1 MQGRRGLLRV
11 VRMLCTVA
19 AAATPVL
26 AAAQSQAAQA
36 AAPQSVAQALSA
48 ALEEHSYYGPRL
60 VEEKVRI
67 PSGAG
72 YSIAATILRPEGDGP
87 YGAVILNHGVS
98 ASARE
103 RARESSDLLI
113 NSAAVFAR
121 RGYVVVMPLRRG
133 FGATG
138 GEMAEDPGSCAN
150 PDYFHAEANAADDVM
165 VAYNYTRRLPYVDPA
180 HMILAG
186 QSAGGM
192 VSVFTAGSRQPEGLV
207 AVLSFAGG
215 RGGDPD
221 MSPGIPCAV
230 EPVARVFDELGKH
243 VRVPVLFNYAEN
255 DLFFSPKVTREWF
268 ERFNAHG
275 AHAEYV
281 LQPPFGKDGHY
292 LFADTLGVR
301 YWLPT
306 VERFLASHD
315 VQFARL
321 DATDPDQQNLLAL
334 DRLPNIK
341 SDACRGLYRAF
352 LESPGPRAYAV
363 SSDGRCGFAG
373 GLQDARDVA
382 IKQCGTLAKG
392 DCALYA
398 VDDAVVWKESVAGRS
413 AAATTPVTAV
423 VTQQ

>member
-1 MQGRRGLLRV
+1 MGGRGILRV
-11 VRMLCTVA
+11 ALTLGCLVA
-19 AAATPVL
+19 GSATASL
-26 AAAQSQAAQA
+26 AAAQGVANAAVKPTAVQ
-36 AAPQSVAQALSA
+36 
-48 ALEEHSYYGPRL
+48 EEHAYYGPRL
-60 VEEKVRI
+60 IEEKVRI
-67 PSGAG
+67 PSASGRP
-72 YSIAATILRPEGDGP
+72 IAATILRPDGEGP

-103 RARESSDLLI
+103 RARESADLLI

-133 FGATG
+133 FGETG

-165 VAYNYTRRLPYVDPA
+165 AAYNYTRTLPYVDGS

-192 VSVFTAGSRQPEGLV
+192 VSIFTAGSRNPPGLV

-221 MSPGIPCAV
+221 STPGVPCAV
-230 EPVARVFDELGKH
+230 EAVAKVFDSLGKTIH
-243 VRVPVLFNYAEN
+243 VPVLFNYAEN
-255 DLFFSPKVTREWF
+255 DLFFSPKVTRGWY
-268 ERFNAHG
+268 ERFNANG
-275 AHAEYV
+275 ANAEYV
-281 LQPPFGKDGHY
+281 LQPAFGKDGHY

-306 VERFLASHD
+306 VESFLSRHG
-315 VQFARL
+315 VSFARL
-321 DATDPDQQNLLAL
+321 DATDPDRQPLLAL

-341 SDACRGLYRAF
+341 SDSCRGLYRAF

-363 SSDGRCGFAG
+363 SADGRCGFAG
-373 GLQDARDVA
+373 GLPDARDVA
-382 IKQCGTLAKG
+382 VKQCSSVAKDG
-392 DCALYA
+392 CSLYA
-398 VDDAVVWKESVAGRS
+398 VDDAVVWKESIAGQ
-413 AAATTPVTAV
+413 TAPA
-423 VTQQ
+423 Q

>member
-1 MQGRRGLLRV
+1 MGGRGILRV
-11 VRMLCTVA
+11 ALTLC
-19 AAATPVL
+19 L
-26 AAAQSQAAQA
+26 AAAGFA
-36 AAPQSVAQALSA
+36 AAGLASAQSDVATVATA
-48 ALEEHSYYGPRL
+48 EEHAYYGPRL
-60 VEEKVRI
+60 VEERVRI
-67 PSGAG
+67 PSASGR
-72 YSIAATILRPEGDGP
+72 SLAATILRPEGDGP
-87 YGAVILNHGVS
+87 YGAIILNHGVS

-103 RARESSDLLI
+103 RARESADLLI

-150 PDYFHAEANAADDVM
+150 PDYFRAEANAAEDVM
-165 VAYNYTRRLPYVDPA
+165 AAYDYARELPYVDGS

-192 VSVFTAGSRQPEGLV
+192 VAIFTAGTRLPKGLV

-221 MSPGIPCAV
+221 SSPGVPCAV
-230 EPVARVFDELGKH
+230 EAVGRVFEAVGKNIH
-243 VRVPVLFNYAEN
+243 VPVLFNYAEN
-255 DLFFSPKVTREWF
+255 DQFFGPKVTRAWF
-268 ERFNAHG
+268 DRFNANG
-275 AHAEYV
+275 ANAEYV
-281 LQPPFGKDGHY
+281 LQPSFGKDGHY

-306 VERFLASHD
+306 VEKFLSHHG

-321 DATDPDQQNLLAL
+321 DAADPDRQNLLAL

-363 SSDGRCGFAG
+363 SVDGRCGFAG
-373 GLQDARDVA
+373 GQRDAREVA
-382 IKQCGTLAKG
+382 IRQCGTVAKG
-392 DCALYA
+392 GCSLYA
-398 VDDAVVWKESVAGRS
+398 VDDAVVWKESIAGQG
-413 AAATTPVTAV
+413 
-423 VTQQ
+423 TQNP

>member
-1 MQGRRGLLRV
+1 
-11 VRMLCTVA
+11 MLCFVAVGSA
-19 AAATPVL
+19 AAGL
-26 AAAQSQAAQA
+26 AAAQSSSPA
-36 AAPQSVAQALSA
+36 AAV
-48 ALEEHSYYGPRL
+48 LEDHAYYGPRL
-60 VEEKVRI
+60 IEEKVRI
-67 PSGAG
+67 PSDNGRP
-72 YSIAATILRPEGDGP
+72 IAATILRPEGDGP
-87 YGAVILNHGVS
+87 YGAVVLNHGVS

-150 PDYFHAEANAADDVM
+150 PDYFRAEANAADDVM
-165 VAYNYTRRLPYVDPA
+165 AAYNYARTLPYVDGS

-192 VSVFTAGSRQPEGLV
+192 VSIFTAGTRNPQGLV

-221 MSPGIPCAV
+221 STPGVPCAV
-230 EPVARVFDELGKH
+230 EPVARVFEALGKTL
-243 VRVPVLFNYAEN
+243 RVPVLFNYAEN
-255 DLFFSPKVTREWF
+255 DLFFSPKVTRGWF
-268 ERFNAHG
+268 ERFNANG
-275 AHAEYV
+275 ANGEYV
-281 LQPPFGKDGHY
+281 LQPAFGKDGHY

-306 VERFLASHD
+306 VEGFLTHHG

-321 DATDPDQQNLLAL
+321 DAADPERQNLLAL

-363 SSDGRCGFAG
+363 SADGRCGFAG

-382 IKQCGTLAKG
+382 VKQCGTVAKG
-392 DCALYA
+392 GCALYA
-398 VDDAVVWKESVAGRS
+398 VDDAVVWKESVAGQS
-413 AAATTPVTAV
+413 AP
-423 VTQQ
+423 TQ

>member
-1 MQGRRGLLRV
+1 MGGRGILRV
-11 VRMLCTVA
+11 AVMLCALGAGFGA
-19 AAATPVL
+19 AGL
-26 AAAQSQAAQA
+26 AAAQGVANAAVKPTLALTQAAQ
-36 AAPQSVAQALSA
+36 
-48 ALEEHSYYGPRL
+48 EEHAYYGPRL
-60 VEEKVRI
+60 IEEKVRI
-67 PSGAG
+67 PRPNGRP
-72 YSIAATILRPEGDGP
+72 IAATILRPEGEGP
-87 YGAVILNHGVS
+87 YGVVVLNHGVS

-103 RARESSDLLI
+103 RARESADLLI

-165 VAYNYTRRLPYVDPA
+165 TAYNYARTLPYVDPS

-192 VSVFTAGSRQPEGLV
+192 VSIFTAGTRNPAGLV

-221 MSPGIPCAV
+221 STPGVPCAV
-230 EPVARVFDELGKH
+230 EAVAKVFESLGKTI
-243 VRVPVLFNYAEN
+243 RVPVLFNYAEN
-255 DLFFSPKVTREWF
+255 DLFFSPKVTRAWV
-268 ERFNAHG
+268 ERFNAGG
-275 AHAEYV
+275 ANAEYV

-306 VERFLASHD
+306 VERFLSGHS
-315 VQFARL
+315 VTFARL
-321 DATDPDQQNLLAL
+321 DATDPERQPLLAL

-341 SDACRGLYRAF
+341 SDSCRGLYRAF

-363 SSDGRCGFAG
+363 SADGRCGFAG
-373 GLQDARDVA
+373 GLPDAREVA
-382 IKQCGTLAKG
+382 VKQCSSVAKDG
-392 DCALYA
+392 CSLYA
-398 VDDAVVWKESVAGRS
+398 VDDAVVWKESIAGQS
-413 AAATTPVTAV
+413 APAA
-423 VTQQ
+423 Q

>member
-1 MQGRRGLLRV
+1 MTGVNHMGGRAVLRAAL
-11 VRMLCTVA
+11 MLFCIAAGSA
-19 AAATPVL
+19 AAGL
-26 AAAQSQAAQA
+26 AAAQSTQA
-36 AAPQSVAQALSA
+36 AAA
-48 ALEEHSYYGPRL
+48 ATDPVEEHSYYGPRL
-60 VEEKVRI
+60 IEEKVRI
-67 PSGAG
+67 PAPGG
-72 YSIAATILRPEGDGP
+72 YSIATTILRPEGKGP
-87 YGAVILNHGVS
+87 YGAVVLNHGVS
-98 ASARE
+98 ASARD

-138 GEMAEDPGSCAN
+138 GDMAEDPGSCAH
-150 PDYFHAEANAADDVM
+150 PDYFRGEANAAEDVM
-165 VAYNYTRRLPYVDPA
+165 VAYNYARTLPYVDGSR
-180 HMILAG
+180 MILAG

-192 VSVFTAGSRQPEGLV
+192 VSIFTAGTRNPPGLV

-221 MSPGIPCAV
+221 STPGVPCAV
-230 EPVARVFDELGKH
+230 EAVGHVFEEVGKH
-243 VRVPVLFNYAEN
+243 IRVPVLFNYAKN

-268 ERFNAHG
+268 DDFNSHG
-275 AHAEYV
+275 ANAEYV

-306 VERFLASHD
+306 VEGFLGEHHIA
-315 VQFARL
+315 FARL
-321 DATDPDQQNLLAL
+321 DATDPEQERLLAL
-334 DRLPNIK
+334 DRVPNIK

-363 SSDGRCGFAG
+363 SADGRCGFAG

-382 IKQCGTLAKG
+382 IKQCGSVAKG
-392 DCALYA
+392 DCTLYA
-398 VDDAVVWKESVAGRS
+398 VDDEVVWKQSIAGQPVAGQS
-413 AAATTPVTAV
+413 IAGQTVP
-423 VTQQ
+423 TQ

>member
-1 MQGRRGLLRV
+1 MGGRGILRV
-11 VRMLCTVA
+11 AVMLCGLAGLGAGSAMAQGVA
-19 AAATPVL
+19 NAAVRPTL
-26 AAAQSQAAQA
+26 TQAAQ
-36 AAPQSVAQALSA
+36 
-48 ALEEHSYYGPRL
+48 EEHAYYGPRL
-60 VEEKVRI
+60 IEEKVRI
-67 PSGAG
+67 PSANGRP
-72 YSIAATILRPEGDGP
+72 IAATILRPEGEGP
-87 YGAVILNHGVS
+87 YGVVVLNHGVS

-103 RARESSDLLI
+103 RARESADLLI

-150 PDYFHAEANAADDVM
+150 PDYFHAEANAAEDVM
-165 VAYNYTRRLPYVDPA
+165 TAYNYARTLPYVDPS

-192 VSVFTAGSRQPEGLV
+192 VSIFTAGTRNPPGLV

-221 MSPGIPCAV
+221 STPGVPCAV
-230 EPVARVFDELGKH
+230 EAVAKVFEALGKTI
-243 VRVPVLFNYAEN
+243 RVPVLFNYAEN
-255 DLFFSPKVTREWF
+255 DLFFSPKVTRAWVD
-268 ERFNAHG
+268 RFNAGG
-275 AHAEYV
+275 ANAEYV

-306 VERFLASHD
+306 VEKFLSGHQVA
-315 VQFARL
+315 FARL
-321 DATDPDQQNLLAL
+321 DATDPERQPLLAL

-341 SDACRGLYRAF
+341 SDSCRGLYRAF

-363 SSDGRCGFAG
+363 SADGRCGFAG
-373 GLQDARDVA
+373 GLPDAREVA
-382 IKQCGTLAKG
+382 VKQCSSVSKDG
-392 DCALYA
+392 CSLYA
-398 VDDAVVWKESVAGRS
+398 VDDAVVWKESIAGQS
-413 AAATTPVTAV
+413 AP
-423 VTQQ
+423 TQ